1 MNCGLR
7 IDCFIMVLIL
17 HSLGMRVYKHFT
29 EMEVWQKAK
38 LLTKLIYEATSTGTF
53 SRDWALRD
61 QIRKASVSI
70 PSNIAEGFER
80 GGNKEFIRFLS
91 IAKGSAGE
99 VLTQLH
105 IAFDLGHL
113 TENEFER
120 LQDQTVRIGRMLGG
134 FVQYLKKSSR
144 KGPTYE

>member
-1 MNCGLR
+1 
-7 IDCFIMVLIL
+7 
-17 HSLGMRVYKHFT
+17 MRVYRHFT

>member
-1 MNCGLR
+1 
-7 IDCFIMVLIL
+7 
-17 HSLGMRVYKHFT
+17 
-29 EMEVWQKAK
+29 MEVWQKAK
-38 LLTKLIYEATSTGTF
+38 LLTKLIYEATSTGNF

-80 GGNKEFIRFLS
+80 GGNKEFIRFLT

-105 IAFDLGHL
+105 IAMDLGHL
-113 TENEFER
+113 TEDEFER

-134 FVQYLKKSSR
+134 FVQYLKRSSR

>member
-1 MNCGLR
+1 
-7 IDCFIMVLIL
+7 
-17 HSLGMRVYKHFT
+17 MRVYKHFT

-38 LLTKLIYEATSTGTF
+38 LLTKLIYEATSIGTF
-53 SRDWALRD
+53 SRDWGLRD

-80 GGNKEFIRFLS
+80 GGNKEFIRFLT

-105 IAFDLGHL
+105 IAMDLGYL
-113 TENEFER
+113 TENEFEI

-134 FVQYLKKSSR
+134 FVQYLKNSSR

>member
-1 MNCGLR
+1 
-7 IDCFIMVLIL
+7 
-17 HSLGMRVYKHFT
+17 MRVYKHFT

-38 LLTKLIYEATSTGTF
+38 MLTKLIYEATSTGTF

-105 IAFDLGHL
+105 IAMDLGHL
-113 TENEFER
+113 TENEFDR

>member
-1 MNCGLR
+1 
-7 IDCFIMVLIL
+7 
-17 HSLGMRVYKHFT
+17 MRVYKHFT

-38 LLTKLIYEATSTGTF
+38 MLTKLIYEATSTGTF

-105 IAFDLGHL
+105 IAMDLGHL

>member
-1 MNCGLR
+1 
-7 IDCFIMVLIL
+7 
-17 HSLGMRVYKHFT
+17 MRAYKHFT

-38 LLTKLIYEATSTGTF
+38 LLAKLIYEATSTGSF

-80 GGNKEFIRFLS
+80 GGNKEFIRFLTIS
-91 IAKGSAGE
+91 KGSAGE

-105 IAFDLGHL
+105 IAMDLDYI
-113 TENEFER
+113 TRDEFEK
-120 LQDQTVRIGRMLGG
+120 LQDHTIRIGRMLGG

>member
-1 MNCGLR
+1 
-7 IDCFIMVLIL
+7 
-17 HSLGMRVYKHFT
+17 MRVYKHFT